1 MSITENINKIR
12 TAVLGKEVRESIAS
26 SIEECYKDSTTN
38 VNNSV
43 MEVSKARGN
52 YNTLDDRLN
61 SQDLMLSDKATAEA
75 LATERTRIDNIIS
88 LKDGSTTGDA
98 ELADIRIKADGTVSS
113 TAGAAVRE
121 QINDTNLKV
130 AELEELTESK
140 NIFNSAIEDGNIS
153 ATTGEAVK
161 NGTTNKYARTDFIEV
176 EYVGD
181 LAFQYNK
188 DSDCVVSAAY
198 AFTYRADKTFIG
210 KYKFT
215 NIFINDNK
223 VYGNINANSDVKYL
237 KIVFEILSDK
247 ASTDYVSYLNSM
259 KIQLERGLTATDYKK
274 YSLELKATKRMD
286 NLENNLNE
294 IETLTEFS
302 RNIYDAQ
309 FEHGAIQIGTGT
321 KIVRDDYI
329 RTDLISVNSDKDMI
343 FSVNYDISGNFPS
356 RTTYIYIASYDENK
370 NFIEM
375 LDKTTNVITEDTSN
389 KATIAFKT
397 SKNAKYILFTMKMNE
412 SITAAEGI
420 DFFNSNQVQLEY
432 GTVSTNYVPCG
443 AKIPKENI
451 KDIEI
456 IEDKIKLIA
465 NETTDV
471 TDPLAIVKETPG
483 YARIFNSIGCIGDS
497 VTKGYVTTSVG
508 GVDLVD
514 YSFPSYLEKI
524 CGNKVYNWGVSGATS
539 KSWLEGY
546 KGSTAHIECF
556 DGNHKCDAYIIG
568 LGGNDGKN
576 NDVPVGSL
584 DDIKENYN
592 DNPNTFYG
600 NMDKIIRKIKEIQ
613 PKAKI
618 FLTTYLIYKLS
629 RIPPYEEATRIL
641 ATKYENC
648 YLLDL
653 HLYGEKH
660 CDDFDYSDTHHKNAL
675 GYLKKAHMIATYIDW
690 VIKNNKSDFMNVQ
703 FTGTDYEIK

>member
-1 MSITENINKIR
+1 MDVETYAILKNK
-12 TAVLGKEVRESIAS
+12 
-26 SIEECYKDSTTN
+26 
-38 VNNSV
+38 
-43 MEVSKARGN
+43 
-52 YNTLDDRLN
+52 LDV
-61 SQDLMLSDKATAEA
+61 
-75 LATERTRIDNIIS
+75 
-88 LKDGSTTGDA
+88 A
-98 ELADIRIKADGTVSS
+98 ELADIRIKADGTSADS
-113 TAGAAVRE
+113 AGSAVRE
-121 QINDTNLKV
+121 QVV
-130 AELEELTESK
+130 AVDNKISEVRELTESK
-140 NIFNSAIEDGNIS
+140 NIFNVVFEDGNINPS
-153 ATTGEAVK
+153 SGELIANATT
-161 NGTTNKYARTDFIEV
+161 KYARTKEFIEID
-176 EYVGD
+176 YVGD

-188 DSDCVVSAAY
+188 DSDHPVSAVYIFA
-198 AFTYRADKTFIG
+198 YRADKTFVERLTN
-210 KYKFT
+210 K
-215 NIFINDNK
+215 NIFANDNK
-223 VYGNINANSDVKYL
+223 LYANVTLSSDVKYL
-237 KIVFEILSDK
+237 KILFEIATDK
-247 ASTDYVSYLNSM
+247 ASTDYVSYINSM
-259 KIQLERGLTATDYKK
+259 KFQLEYGLTATEYKP
-274 YSLELKATKRMD
+274 YMLELKQKKKID
-286 NLENNLNE
+286 ILEHKIAKL
-294 IETLTEFS
+294 ETLTEAS
-302 RNIYDAQ
+302 RNIYNTQ
-309 FEHGAIQIGTGT
+309 FETGAIQINTGT
-321 KIVRDDYI
+321 KIILDDYI
-329 RTDLISVNSDKDMI
+329 RTDLISVDSDKDMI

-356 RTTYIYIASYDENK
+356 KTTYIYIASYDENK

-375 LDKTTNVITEDTSN
+375 LDKTTNVITEDTSK

-397 SKNAKYILFTMKMNE
+397 SKTAKYIIFTMKMNE

-420 DFFNSNQVQLEY
+420 DFFNNNQVQVEY

-471 TDPLAIVKETPG
+471 TNPLAIVKETAG
-483 YARIFNSIGCIGDS
+483 LTRIFNTIACIGDS
-497 VTKGYVTTSVG
+497 VTKGYVTSSSG

-690 VIKNNKSDFMNVQ
+690 VIKNNKSDFISVQ
-703 FTGTDYEIK
+703 FIGTDYEIK